1 MSESLSIPVVVPLK
15 ETLASLPDPWS
26 YDLIPEIRKEIDAN
40 PTQVFVLDD
49 DPTGSQTVRNV
60 SLLTDW
66 SVESIVNEFNTP
78 EEASFLLI
86 NSRALTLSEAVDT
99 NRLVGKNLLQASGE
113 LGEKFSVI
121 SRSDSTLRGYFPEEV
136 EALADSIHEQG
147 IQGFDSLLF
156 VPFFIQGGRYTINDV
171 QYVSDGENL
180 IPAGQTPFAEDTAFG
195 YKASNLK
202 EWMEEKYK
210 GRVSSEDV
218 TSISIEEIREGGPD
232 KVESILTNLE
242 KGRVCIV
249 NAAAMSDLNVLTLAV
264 LRAEAKGKNFLCRT
278 SASFVRSR
286 IGQGSHDMLSKE
298 QIVNSDEGG
307 ALILVGSHVPGS
319 TFQLENVLKIPGMVG
334 IELEVE
340 SVLAE
345 KPDVVDSIVT
355 KVNDALRNSQ
365 DVTVFTSR
373 EVVTGSSPEEYL
385 RIGAKVTDAMTEIV
399 KLIDITPR
407 YIISKGGMTSS
418 NVTANGLGM
427 VRAIV
432 PGQIQPGVLV
442 LRLGEETKFPGTHLV
457 LYPGN
462 VGVPD
467 SIADVVRKLSP

>member
-1 MSESLSIPVVVPLK
+1 MSESFSIPAVVPLK
-15 ETLASLPDPWS
+15 ETLASLPEPWS

-49 DPTGSQTVRNV
+49 DPTGSQTVRDV

-66 SVESIVNEFNTP
+66 SVESIVNEFSMP

-113 LGEKFSVI
+113 VGEKFSVI

-136 EALADSIHEQG
+136 EALADAIHEQG
-147 IQGFDSLLF
+147 MQGFDSLLF

-180 IPAGQTPFAEDTAFG
+180 VPAGQTPFAEDTAFG

-202 EWMEEKYK
+202 EWIEEKYK
-210 GRVSSEDV
+210 GRLSAGDV
-218 TSISIEEIREGGPD
+218 VSISIEDIREGGPD
-232 KVESILTNLE
+232 KVERILTNLE
-242 KGRVCIV
+242 KGKVCIV
-249 NAAAMSDLNVLTLAV
+249 NAAAMSDLNVLTLAI

-340 SVLAE
+340 SVLSE

-373 EVVTGSSPEEYL
+373 EVVTGSSPEDYL
-385 RIGAKVTDAMTEIV
+385 RIGAKVTDVMTEIV
-399 KLIDITPR
+399 KFIDITPR

-418 NVTANGLGM
+418 NVTTNGLGM

-462 VGVPD
+462 VGTPE
-467 SIADVVRKLSP
+467 SIADVVRKLS